1 MICKWM
7 DNRSVLFLL
16 SALEGMNDI
25 LSVQRRE
32 KSSKTNSSVPCPKV
46 VKLCNSGMGGVD
58 LMDQRTAVY
67 RLDRKSSVRFY
78 LQFFFDLIWWISHM
92 PIIASFITWN
102 ILRNCPSFQK
112 YRVQYHQ
119 DWKMIVP
126 MSRPSKKKNQPESID
141 NHGGHLPDYQTM
153 QKRGAN
159 CAMAVKENRTFIIV
173 LACNIPLTFQ

>member
-78 LQFFFDLIWWISHM
+78 LQFFFFFDLM
-92 PIIASFITWN
+92 DIAYAN
-102 ILRNCPSFQK
+102 NCLVYNMKHPKKLSLLPKIPSS
-112 YRVQYHQ
+112 
-119 DWKMIVP
+119 IP
-126 MSRPSKKKNQPESID
+126 SR
-141 NHGGHLPDYQTM
+141 L
-153 QKRGAN
+153 
-159 CAMAVKENRTFIIV
+159 ENDSTNVETI
-173 LACNIPLTFQ
+173 

>member
-1 MICKWM
+1 MASSYNTMICKWM

-78 LQFFFDLIWWISHM
+78 LQFFFDLI
-92 PIIASFITWN
+92 
-102 ILRNCPSFQK
+102 
-112 YRVQYHQ
+112 
-119 DWKMIVP
+119 
-126 MSRPSKKKNQPESID
+126 
-141 NHGGHLPDYQTM
+141 
-153 QKRGAN
+153 
-159 CAMAVKENRTFIIV
+159 
-173 LACNIPLTFQ
+173 